1 MKRILLFTLVFVT
14 VLFFACQKSNPT
26 ENSNNLTYIGT
37 TPGGCAVDG
46 DNHSSRNFETDTVIW
61 NISNDSLTIFVG
73 FLNECCLNFK
83 TESNISND
91 TIYMNIIWISGPAC
105 NCVCYYTYEFLF
117 TGIDHPYY
125 YDVNLFDYKHFTG
138 YIKP

>member
-1 MKRILLFTLVFVT
+1 MKKVLFLVILFGT
-14 VLFFACQKSNPT
+14 VLFFACQKSNPSVQK
-26 ENSNNLTYIGT
+26 NSLKYIET
-37 TPGGCAVDG
+37 IPGGCAVDSI
-46 DNHSSRNFETDTVIW
+46 NHYSRDFYPDTVIW
-61 NISNDSLTIFVG
+61 DISNDSLTIFVG
-73 FLNECCLNFK
+73 FNDACCLNFK

-91 TIYMNIIWISGPAC
+91 TIYMNIIRIPGPVC
-105 NCVCYYTYEFLF
+105 YCMCYYTYEFLF